1 LIVIPIEFGKQPVS
15 QIRLSPGLNRLI
27 VKRALSQLDF
37 QHIIANTIIRVIDIK
52 MALAGCS
59 QKKVDARQYL

>member
-15 QIRLSPGLNRLI
+15 QIQLSPGLNRLI
-27 VKRALSQLDF
+27 VKRALPQLDF

-52 MALAGCS
+52 MALAGCP
-59 QKKVDARQYL
+59 KKTVDAQQYL